1 MIAFFCSL
9 PHSEID
15 YLETTLLEYI
25 SVTKYIISMETS
37 TDSHQ
42 DFSGQ
47 HFHFFCD
54 MSPQDYHNFGTRTF
68 RKKYKL
74 RGQAK
79 PGLSRQYGKVKEI
92 HDLNRMAAYT
102 LKDNNFRTN
111 MEPCIIQNLLQLSYK
126 KKDNKKNEEI
136 IFEFLKQSLETD
148 PFKLRRLILEKIRS
162 RSEKDTKTLGPT
174 ISRNYLN
181 NILIKYM
188 LFYNQSFSLDTVEFF
203 LYNNV

>member
-1 MIAFFCSL
+1 MIAFFCFL
-9 PHSEID
+9 PHTEVD
-15 YLETTLLEYI
+15 YLETTLLEYH
-25 SVTKYIISMETS
+25 SLTKYILSMETS
-37 TDSHQ
+37 LSHQ

-54 MSPQDYHNFGTRTF
+54 LSPQDYHNYGTRVF

-79 PGLSRQYGKVKEI
+79 PGLARQYGKVKEI

-111 MEPCIIQNLLQLSYK
+111 MEPCIIQNLLSLSFK
-126 KKDNKKNEEI
+126 KQDKQKTEEK
-136 IFEFLKQSLETD
+136 IFIFLKDTLETD
-148 PFKLRRLILEKIRS
+148 PFILRRKILEYFRS
-162 RSEKDTKTLGPT
+162 SSEKTNKSLGPT

-188 LFYNQSFSLDTVEFF
+188 LFYDQSFALDTVEFF
-203 LYNNV
+203 LYTNV